1 MLSSYIITRNNV
13 RFTVKIID
21 KRQYS
26 LTDMVTEE
34 DINYFMSFY
43 IVEIKLEN
51 LEMNEEYLML
61 QENIDNIKE
70 IDVENELLIHETINI
85 MYMKYN
91 EKKKN

>member
-1 MLSSYIITRNNV
+1 MLSSYIITRHNV

-21 KRQYS
+21 KRNYS
-26 LTDMVTEE
+26 LTDMVTKE

-51 LEMNEEYLML
+51 REMNEEYLML
-61 QENIDNIKE
+61 QENIDNIQE
-70 IDVENELLIHETINI
+70 IDVENELLINETVNR

>member
-1 MLSSYIITRNNV
+1 MLSSYIITKNDI
-13 RFTVKIID
+13 RFTIKIID
-21 KRQYS
+21 KKMYP
-26 LTDMVTEE
+26 LTDMITKE

-51 LEMNEEYLML
+51 REMDEEYLML

-70 IDVENELLIHETINI
+70 IDVENESLIHETVNI